1 MLGDN
6 VPKGEKKFIWLGK
19 PSKKIKLLKVCD
31 QPILIK
37 EKDDYLGVVQNEGG
51 LSKSVE
57 ATVAKRYGRIF
68 SSIIEVSSILED
80 NRIDTIGEFNSGYK
94 ICELAIIPYLLNNAD
109 VWIQFDEQTTN
120 QMEDLLKMMFW
131 YVFAVP
137 VSTPTPGRFDY
148 ERKKSPKETKFFTPP
163 KISWRGLSCTGSV
176 NNSSKLWL
184 PWSGYWVQGIVK
196 ILQITQQN
204 R

>member
-1 MLGDN
+1 M
-6 VPKGEKKFIWLGK
+6 
-19 PSKKIKLLKVCD
+19 LKVCD

-120 QMEDLLKMMFW
+120 QMEDLLKMMF
-131 YVFAVP
+131 
-137 VSTPTPGRFDY
+137 
-148 ERKKSPKETKFFTPP
+148 
-163 KISWRGLSCTGSV
+163 
-176 NNSSKLWL
+176 
-184 PWSGYWVQGIVK
+184 
-196 ILQITQQN
+196 
-204 R
+204 